1 MTTDPHA
8 ALRDRALDRVLHG
21 PGESDPALR
30 QAAAE
35 DRGLPADLQALVDKI
50 HRHAYKVTDQEVARL
65 QAARGDDE
73 MFELIVSAAM
83 GASWQRLRAGLAA
96 LEGA

>member
-8 ALRDRALDRVLHG
+8 ALRDRALDRALRG
-21 PGESDPALR
+21 PGESDSRLR

-35 DRGLPADLQALVDKI
+35 GLGVPAEFQPLVDKI
-50 HRHAYKVTDQEVARL
+50 HRHACKVTDEDVARV
-65 QAARGDDE
+65 QAVLGDDRA
-73 MFELIVSAAM
+73 FEVVVSAAM

-96 LEGA
+96 LEDA